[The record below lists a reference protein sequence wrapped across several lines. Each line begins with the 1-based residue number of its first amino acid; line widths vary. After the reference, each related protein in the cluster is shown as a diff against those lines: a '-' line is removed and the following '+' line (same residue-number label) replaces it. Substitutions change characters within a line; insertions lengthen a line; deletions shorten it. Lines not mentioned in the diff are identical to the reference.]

1 MSRLRDE
8 LALWRTVSGT
18 LDKLHTAKK
27 ENRPVQI
34 CPFCENADVRV
45 ETMETIS
52 GSDKGLSIG
61 FFTCR
66 SCNESWSDLM
76 Q

>member
-8 LALWRTVSGT
+8 LALWRNVARM

-27 ENRPVQI
+27 EDRPI
-34 CPFCENADVRV
+34 GTCPFCEKTDVRV
-45 ETMETIS
+45 ETMETIR

-66 SCNESWSDLM
+66 SCNESWSDLV
-76 Q
+76 